1 MMATPWGRRLSRF
14 WIEWLKP
21 LLVAAVVL
29 GTFRSAVADWND
41 VPTGSM
47 KPTILEG
54 DRIFVNKVAY
64 DLRVPFTTWRL
75 AEWGDP
81 ERGDI
86 AVFFSPADGRRLVKR
101 VIGIPGDRLELR
113 QNQLY
118 VNGSPAVYGAL
129 DAEVVAQ
136 LGPAQQLAYRFA
148 REEVDN
154 RSHPV
159 MLAPWRAAFDS
170 FAPVVVPLRQYF
182 VMGDNR
188 DDSLDSRWFGFVS
201 RDSIVGRATAVV
213 ASLNPDHYYLP
224 RWDRFFSR
232 LP

>member
-1 MMATPWGRRLSRF
+1 MASPWKSRLSRF
-14 WIEWLKP
+14 WKEWLKP
-21 LLVAAVVL
+21 LLVAGVVL

-54 DRIFVNKVAY
+54 DRIFVNKMAY
-64 DLRVPFTTWRL
+64 DLRVPFTTWRV

-86 AVFFSPADGRRLVKR
+86 AVFFSPSDGRRLVKR
-101 VIGIPGDRLELR
+101 VIGLPGDRLELR
-113 QNQLY
+113 QNQLFI
-118 VNGSPAVYGAL
+118 NGSRATYGAL
-129 DAEVVAQ
+129 GPEVVAQ
-136 LGPAQQLAYRFA
+136 LAPNQRFSYRFA
-148 REEVDN
+148 SEDVGT
-154 RSHPV
+154 RSHPI
-159 MLAPWRAAFDS
+159 MLAPWRATFDS
-170 FAPVVVPLRQYF
+170 FGPVVVPIRQYF
-182 VMGDNR
+182 MMGDNR